1 MAVKK
6 KVVSLPMFL
15 VFVIF
20 LMGAAALVWFGFFGK
35 HNPQEVEKELS
46 RKERELKR
54 YQGEQKAAPTPE
66 AYAMLQKI
74 NEKLTSDLKQLEQ
87 MVQKTNFAVPEGT
100 VTDGLFFRE
109 QLFKTDKDIHLLAL
123 DRQAALP
130 EALGFSD
137 ELPDAKRVPLLL
149 RQLLAI
155 QEIVPA
161 FIESGASALSLVKP
175 LDPVEHKNQDTGQVT
190 LVELPVQIGAECDF
204 QTLLAALIRL
214 RNSSQAIVVRELQV
228 KTKEEET
235 LQVQWVASGF
245 FIASKQ
251 E

>member
-6 KVVSLPMFL
+6 RAVSFPALLAGVVFL
-15 VFVIF
+15 AIA
-20 LMGAAALVWFGFFGK
+20 GALVWFGFAGE

-46 RKERELKR
+46 RREREIRR
-54 YQGEQKAAPTPE
+54 YQGEQKTTPTPE
-66 AYAMLQKI
+66 AYAVLRKI
-74 NEKLTSDLKQLEQ
+74 NEKLNSDLKQLEQ
-87 MVQKTNFAVPEGT
+87 MIQKTNLTVPEGT

-109 QLFKTDKDIHLLAL
+109 QLFKTGKDLHLLAL
-123 DRQAALP
+123 DRETVLP
-130 EALGFSD
+130 ETLGFSD
-137 ELPDAKRVPLLL
+137 ELPDVKRVPLLL
-149 RQLLAI
+149 RQLLTI
-155 QEIVPA
+155 QETVTA
-161 FIESGASALSLVKP
+161 FIESGTGALSLVKP

-190 LVELPVQIGAECDF
+190 LVELPVQIAAECDF
-204 QTLLAALIRL
+204 QTLLAVLIHL

-235 LQVQWVASGF
+235 LQVQMVASGF